1 VSRTQR
7 ELKALRQQQREEAAA
22 RQRGRD
28 RRNLFIIGGILGT
41 AAVAI
46 LIVALALNHAA
57 QVSNQNRLPF
67 QTVSGTVG
75 TAVPDEGRN
84 HVDPS
89 TTPTYKFYP
98 PASGPH
104 YSAQGIAPV
113 SWQTI
118 ATLQEGQYIHN
129 LEHGGIAI
137 LYDCP
142 SGTDCTTLKNA
153 LENYVT
159 NLAPVEPTYGEIK
172 VVLTPYSRGMQK
184 KVALVAWD
192 YIEFLDSYGRLQ
204 SRARG
209 RYIHVCH
216 RCHQRKTVSG
226 VGGRPNRG

>member
-1 VSRTQR
+1 MSRTQR

-22 RQRGRD
+22 RQRARD

-57 QVSNQNRLPF
+57 QVSTQNRLPF

-75 TAVPDEGRN
+75 QAVADEGRN

-89 TTPTYKFYP
+89 TAPTYKFYP

-104 YSAQGIAPV
+104 FSVQGVAPV
-113 SWQTI
+113 PWQTI
-118 ATLQEGQYIHN
+118 DTLQEGQYIHN

-142 SGTDCTTLKNA
+142 SGADCTTLKNA
-153 LENYVT
+153 LENYVR
-159 NLAPVEPTYGEIK
+159 NRAPVEPTYHEIK

-192 YIEFLDSYGRLQ
+192 YIEFLDSYDQAEITRF
-204 SRARG
+204 
-209 RYIHVCH
+209 YENHVD
-216 RCHQRKTVSG
+216 QG
-226 VGGRPNRG
+226 PEQIP

>member
-1 VSRTQR
+1 MSRTQR

-22 RQRGRD
+22 RQRARD
-28 RRNLFIIGGILGT
+28 RRNLFIIGGVLGT
-41 AAVAI
+41 AALAV

-57 QVSNQNRLPF
+57 QVATQNRLPF

-75 TAVPDEGRN
+75 QPVADEGRN
-84 HVDPS
+84 HIDPS

-113 SWQTI
+113 TWQTI
-118 ATLQEGQYIHN
+118 DTLQEGQYIHN

-159 NLAPVEPTYGEIK
+159 NLAPIEPTYHEVK

-192 YIEFLDSYGRLQ
+192 YIEFLDGYDQAEITRF
-204 SRARG
+204 
-209 RYIHVCH
+209 YENHVN
-216 RCHQRKTVSG
+216 QG
-226 VGGRPNRG
+226 PEQIP

>member
-22 RQRGRD
+22 RQRARD
-28 RRNLFIIGGILGT
+28 RRNLFIIGGVLGT
-41 AAVAI
+41 TALAI

-57 QVSNQNRLPF
+57 QVSTQNRLPF

-75 TAVPDEGRN
+75 QPVADEGRN
-84 HVDPS
+84 HIDPS

-113 SWQTI
+113 TWQTI
-118 ATLQEGQYIHN
+118 DTLQEGQYIHN

-159 NLAPVEPTYGEIK
+159 NLAPIEPTYHEVK

-192 YIEFLDSYGRLQ
+192 YIEFLDGYDQAEITRF
-204 SRARG
+204 
-209 RYIHVCH
+209 YENHVN
-216 RCHQRKTVSG
+216 QG
-226 VGGRPNRG
+226 PEQIP

>member
-1 VSRTQR
+1 MSRTQR

-57 QVSNQNRLPF
+57 QVSTQNRLPF

-75 TAVPDEGRN
+75 QAVADEGRN

-89 TTPTYKFYP
+89 TAPTYKFYP

-104 YSAQGIAPV
+104 FSVQGVAPV
-113 SWQTI
+113 PWQTI
-118 ATLQEGQYIHN
+118 DTLQEGQYIHN

-142 SGTDCTTLKNA
+142 SGADCTTLKNA
-153 LENYVT
+153 LENYVR
-159 NLAPVEPTYGEIK
+159 NLAPVEPTYHEIK

-192 YIEFLDSYGRLQ
+192 YIEFLDGYDQAEITRF
-204 SRARG
+204 
-209 RYIHVCH
+209 YENHVN
-216 RCHQRKTVSG
+216 QG
-226 VGGRPNRG
+226 PEQIP

>member
-22 RQRGRD
+22 RQRARD
-28 RRNLFIIGGILGT
+28 RRNLFIIGGVLGT

-46 LIVALALNHAA
+46 LIVALALNHAS
-57 QVSNQNRLPF
+57 QVSTQNRLPF

-104 YSAQGIAPV
+104 YSATGIAPV
-113 SWQTI
+113 NWQTI

-159 NLAPVEPTYGEIK
+159 NLAPVEPTYNEIK

-192 YIEFLDSYGRLQ
+192 YIEFLDSYDQAEITRF
-204 SRARG
+204 
-209 RYIHVCH
+209 YENHVNQGPE
-216 RCHQRKTVSG
+216 RI
-226 VGGRPNRG
+226 P

>member
-28 RRNLFIIGGILGT
+28 RRNLFIIGGILGV

-57 QVSNQNRLPF
+57 QVGNQNRLPF
-67 QTVSGTVG
+67 QAVSGTIG
-75 TAVPDEGRN
+75 QKIPDEGRN

-89 TTPTYKFYP
+89 TSPTYNFYP

-113 SWQTI
+113 PWKTI
-118 ATLQEGQYIHN
+118 ATLQEGQYVHN

-137 LYDCP
+137 LYNCP

-153 LENYVT
+153 LENYVN
-159 NLAPVEPTYGEIK
+159 NLAPAEPTFNEVK
-172 VVLTPYSRGMQK
+172 VVLSPYARGMQK

-192 YIEFLDSYGRLQ
+192 YIEFLDGYDQ
-204 SRARG
+204 NAITQF
-209 RYIHVCH
+209 YENHVD
-216 RCHQRKTVSG
+216 QG
-226 VGGRPNRG
+226 PEQIP

>member
-1 VSRTQR
+1 MSRTQR

-192 YIEFLDSYGRLQ
+192 YIEFLDGYDQAEITRF
-204 SRARG
+204 
-209 RYIHVCH
+209 YENHVN
-216 RCHQRKTVSG
+216 QG
-226 VGGRPNRG
+226 PEQIP

>member
-22 RQRGRD
+22 RQRARD

-57 QVSNQNRLPF
+57 QVSTQNRLPF

-75 TAVPDEGRN
+75 QAVADEGRN

-104 YSAQGIAPV
+104 FSAQGIAPV
-113 SWQTI
+113 PWQTI
-118 ATLQEGQYIHN
+118 DTLQEGQYIHN

-142 SGTDCTTLKNA
+142 SGADCTTLKNA
-153 LENYVT
+153 LENYVR
-159 NLAPVEPTYGEIK
+159 NLAPVEPTYHEIK

-192 YIEFLDSYGRLQ
+192 YIEFLDSYDQAEITRF
-204 SRARG
+204 
-209 RYIHVCH
+209 YENHVD
-216 RCHQRKTVSG
+216 QG
-226 VGGRPNRG
+226 PEQIP

>member
-22 RQRGRD
+22 RQRARD
-28 RRNLFIIGGILGT
+28 RRNLFIIGGTLGT

-57 QVSNQNRLPF
+57 QVSTQNRLPF

-75 TAVPDEGRN
+75 QAVADEGRN

-89 TTPTYKFYP
+89 TTTTYKFYP

-113 SWQTI
+113 PWQTI
-118 ATLQEGQYIHN
+118 DTLQEGQYIHN

-142 SGTDCTTLKNA
+142 SGADCTTLKNA
-153 LENYVT
+153 LENYVR
-159 NLAPVEPTYGEIK
+159 NLAPVEATYHEIK
-172 VVLTPYSRGMQK
+172 VVLTPYSRGMQR

-192 YIEFLDSYGRLQ
+192 YIEFLDSYDQAEITRF
-204 SRARG
+204 
-209 RYIHVCH
+209 YENHVD
-216 RCHQRKTVSG
+216 QG
-226 VGGRPNRG
+226 PEQIP

>member
-1 VSRTQR
+1 MSRTQR

-22 RQRGRD
+22 RQRARD

-57 QVSNQNRLPF
+57 QVSTQNRLPF
-67 QTVSGTVG
+67 QTVSGTIG
-75 TAVPDEGRN
+75 TAVPDEGRT

-89 TTPTYKFYP
+89 TTPTYKSYP

-113 SWQTI
+113 PWQTI
-118 ATLQEGQYIHN
+118 DTLQEGQYLHN

-142 SGTDCTTLKNA
+142 SGTACTTLKNS
-153 LENYVT
+153 LETYVK
-159 NLAPVEPTYGEIK
+159 NLAPVEPTYGEVK

-192 YIEFLDSYGRLQ
+192 YIEFLDSYDPAEITRF
-204 SRARG
+204 
-209 RYIHVCH
+209 YENHVNKGPE
-216 RCHQRKTVSG
+216 QI
-226 VGGRPNRG
+226 P

>member
-1 VSRTQR
+1 MSRTQR

-22 RQRGRD
+22 RQRARD

-57 QVSNQNRLPF
+57 QVSTQNRLPF

-75 TAVPDEGRN
+75 QAVADEGRN

-104 YSAQGIAPV
+104 FSVQGIAPV
-113 SWQTI
+113 PWQTI
-118 ATLQEGQYIHN
+118 DTLQEGQYIHN

-142 SGTDCTTLKNA
+142 SGADCTTLKNA
-153 LENYVT
+153 LENYVR
-159 NLAPVEPTYGEIK
+159 NLAPVEPTYHEIK

-192 YIEFLDSYGRLQ
+192 YIEFLDSYDQAEITRF
-204 SRARG
+204 
-209 RYIHVCH
+209 YENHVD
-216 RCHQRKTVSG
+216 QG
-226 VGGRPNRG
+226 PEQIP

>member
-1 VSRTQR
+1 MSRTQR

-22 RQRGRD
+22 RQRARD

-57 QVSNQNRLPF
+57 QVSTQNRLPF

-75 TAVPDEGRN
+75 QPVPDEGRN
-84 HVDPS
+84 HIDPS

-104 YSAQGIAPV
+104 YAAQGIAPV
-113 SWQTI
+113 PWQTVD
-118 ATLQEGQYIHN
+118 TLQEGQYIHN
-129 LEHGGIAI
+129 LEHGGVAI

-142 SGTDCTTLKNA
+142 SGTDCTTLKNS
-153 LENYVT
+153 LEYYVT
-159 NLAPVEPTYGEIK
+159 DLAPFDPTYHEVK

-192 YIEFLDSYGRLQ
+192 YIEFLDAYDQAEITRF
-204 SRARG
+204 
-209 RYIHVCH
+209 YENHVN
-216 RCHQRKTVSG
+216 QG
-226 VGGRPNRG
+226 PEQIP

>member
-1 VSRTQR
+1 MSRTQR

-22 RQRGRD
+22 RQRARD

-57 QVSNQNRLPF
+57 QVSTQNRLPF
-67 QTVSGTVG
+67 QTVSGTIG
-75 TAVPDEGRN
+75 TAVPDEGRT

-89 TTPTYKFYP
+89 TTPTYKSYP

-113 SWQTI
+113 PWQTI
-118 ATLQEGQYIHN
+118 DTLQEGQYLHN

-142 SGTDCTTLKNA
+142 SGTACTTLKNS
-153 LENYVT
+153 LENYVK
-159 NLAPVEPTYGEIK
+159 NLAPVEPTYGEVK

-192 YIEFLDSYGRLQ
+192 YIEFLDSYDPAEITRF
-204 SRARG
+204 
-209 RYIHVCH
+209 YENHVNKGPE
-216 RCHQRKTVSG
+216 QI
-226 VGGRPNRG
+226 P

>member
-1 VSRTQR
+1 MSRTQR

-22 RQRGRD
+22 RQRARD

-57 QVSNQNRLPF
+57 QVSTQNRLPF

-75 TAVPDEGRN
+75 QAVADEGRN

-89 TTPTYKFYP
+89 TAPTYKFYP

-104 YSAQGIAPV
+104 FSVQGVAPV
-113 SWQTI
+113 PWQTI
-118 ATLQEGQYIHN
+118 DTLQEGQYIHN

-142 SGTDCTTLKNA
+142 SGADCTTLKNA

-159 NLAPVEPTYGEIK
+159 NLAPVEPTYHEIK

-192 YIEFLDSYGRLQ
+192 YIEFLDSYDQAEITRF
-204 SRARG
+204 
-209 RYIHVCH
+209 YENHVD
-216 RCHQRKTVSG
+216 QG
-226 VGGRPNRG
+226 PEQIP

>member
-1 VSRTQR
+1 MSRTQR

-22 RQRGRD
+22 RQRARD

-57 QVSNQNRLPF
+57 QVATQNRLPF

-75 TAVPDEGRN
+75 QPVADEGRN
-84 HVDPS
+84 HIDPS

-113 SWQTI
+113 DWQTI

-159 NLAPVEPTYGEIK
+159 NLAPVEPTYHEVK

-192 YIEFLDSYGRLQ
+192 YIEFLDGYDQAEITRF
-204 SRARG
+204 
-209 RYIHVCH
+209 YENHVN
-216 RCHQRKTVSG
+216 QG
-226 VGGRPNRG
+226 PEQIP

>member
-1 VSRTQR
+1 MSRTQR

-22 RQRGRD
+22 RQRARD
-28 RRNLFIIGGILGT
+28 RRNLLIIGGVLGT
-41 AAVAI
+41 AALAV

-57 QVSNQNRLPF
+57 QVATQNRLPF

-75 TAVPDEGRN
+75 QPVADEGRN
-84 HVDPS
+84 HIDPS

-113 SWQTI
+113 DWQTI

-159 NLAPVEPTYGEIK
+159 NLAPVEPTYHEGK
-172 VVLTPYSRGMQK
+172 VVLPPPPRGVQRK
-184 KVALVAWD
+184 NATVAPA
-192 YIEFLDSYGRLQ
+192 YIAFLDGYDQAEITRF
-204 SRARG
+204 
-209 RYIHVCH
+209 YENHVNH
-216 RCHQRKTVSG
+216 GPEQI
-226 VGGRPNRG
+226 P

>member
-1 VSRTQR
+1 MSKTQR

-22 RQRGRD
+22 RQRARD

-41 AAVAI
+41 AALVI
-46 LIVALALNHAA
+46 LIVALALNHAS

-75 TAVPDEGRN
+75 TAVPDEGQT

-89 TTPTYKFYP
+89 TTPTYKSYP

-104 YSAQGIAPV
+104 YSVQGLAPV
-113 SWQTI
+113 PWQTI

-129 LEHGGIAI
+129 LEHGGIVI

-142 SGTDCTTLKNA
+142 SGADCTTLKNS
-153 LENYVT
+153 LENYVKT
-159 NLAPVEPTYGEIK
+159 LAPVEPQFKEIK
-172 VVLTPYSRGMQK
+172 VVLSPYSRGMRK

-192 YIEFLDSYGRLQ
+192 YIEFLDGYDQAEITRF
-204 SRARG
+204 
-209 RYIHVCH
+209 YENHVN
-216 RCHQRKTVSG
+216 QAPEKIA
-226 VGGRPNRG
+226 

>member
-1 VSRTQR
+1 MSRTQR

-22 RQRGRD
+22 RQRARD

-57 QVSNQNRLPF
+57 QVSTQNRLPF
-67 QTVSGTVG
+67 QTVSGTIG
-75 TAVPDEGRN
+75 TAVPDEGRT

-89 TTPTYKFYP
+89 TTPTYKSYP

-113 SWQTI
+113 PWQTI
-118 ATLQEGQYIHN
+118 DTLQEGQYLHN

-142 SGTDCTTLKNA
+142 SGTACTTLKNS
-153 LENYVT
+153 LENYVK
-159 NLAPVEPTYGEIK
+159 NLAPVEPTYGEVK
-172 VVLTPYSRGMQK
+172 LVLTPYSRGMQK

-192 YIEFLDSYGRLQ
+192 YIEFLDSYDQAEITRF
-204 SRARG
+204 
-209 RYIHVCH
+209 YENHVNKGPE
-216 RCHQRKTVSG
+216 QI
-226 VGGRPNRG
+226 P